1 RDLLNGLAAL
11 SDPTDDLA
19 LAGLL
24 RSPAFALTD
33 TALYL
38 LRWGSGEWEIGGQ
51 GDGGK
56 GGQGDRGKGGQG
68 DRGKGGRGDSF
79 LAPSPCYLWD
89 ALHGSL
95 ERLDPADAAR
105 TRRAQEVI
113 TELHDLAGRVTVG
126 NLLARL
132 LDVTYYRAAL
142 YLAGG
147 HRPCRNVDKLL
158 TDAHRCGLVGVGEF
172 LEYVQ
177 SLRDVAAREGEA
189 PVEAGGAVQLMTIH
203 KAKGLE
209 FPVVVI
215 ADAAHAGRGRTPPV
229 LVSPDLGLLLGLR
242 EEKTQPV
249 TYRLASLQEADREE
263 AESRRLIY
271 VAATRAQEKLI
282 VSGHVKAKKDGTP
295 QLWGW
300 LAWIGAVVGL
310 NQAQLPNPL
319 TAPQP
324 LDLDWEGGSL
334 DCVVYPTEGD
344 KETGG
349 QGDKEISPPLRVSL
363 SPPLPSL
370 VAPLAF
376 AASAETDPKIRER
389 ESEPSSRVWRVVP
402 VAQRPEGPAW
412 VVGTLVHT
420 ALRHWRFSDQPGL
433 EDFLRPYALEAG
445 LTDPEE
451 IRRTIAEARRLLSRF
466 RAHPLYAELNGAER
480 HHELP
485 YAVEVEGFPKNG
497 IVDLLACSDGIW
509 TLVEFKTD
517 ELRAGTNLK
526 AHVRKKG
533 YYEQVREYVTVV
545 GHLLGER
552 PRALLVFLNV
562 GGQVEMVTLDTT
574 PEFRSRAV

>member
-1 RDLLNGLAAL
+1 SIYRFRGADVTVFRRVQADVVAAGGRHVPLDLTFRAHASLVALANDLLAPILGEEDDPERPYAVPFAPLTAHRKEPRPGIHPPHVELHLGLGENAGEGRAAAAAALARRLCRLHDEEKVEWEEMALLFRAATGFLPYEDALERAGVPFVTVAGRGFYDRPEVRDLLNGLAAL

-38 LRWGSGEWEIGGQ
+38 LRWGSGEGETRGQ
-51 GDGGK
+51 GDREKGRQGDKGKGRQGDREK
-56 GGQGDRGKGGQG
+56 GGQGDQEKGGQG
-68 DRGKGGRGDSF
+68 DSS
-79 LAPSPCYLWD
+79 LALSSCSLWD

-95 ERLDPADAAR
+95 ERLDPADAVRA
-105 TRRAQEVI
+105 RRAQEVI
-113 TELHDLAGRVTVG
+113 TELHGLAGRVTVG

-215 ADAAHAGRGRTPPV
+215 ADVAHAGRGRTPPV

-324 LDLDWEGGSL
+324 LDLDWGGDGL
-334 DCVVYPTEGD
+334 TCAIYPLPED
-344 KETGG
+344 KET
-349 QGDKEISPPLRVSL
+349 
-363 SPPLPSL
+363 
-370 VAPLAF
+370 
-376 AASAETDPKIRER
+376 
-389 ESEPSSRVWRVVP
+389 
-402 VAQRPEGPAW
+402 
-412 VVGTLVHT
+412 
-420 ALRHWRFSDQPGL
+420 
-433 EDFLRPYALEAG
+433 
-445 LTDPEE
+445 
-451 IRRTIAEARRLLSRF
+451 
-466 RAHPLYAELNGAER
+466 
-480 HHELP
+480 
-485 YAVEVEGFPKNG
+485 
-497 IVDLLACSDGIW
+497 
-509 TLVEFKTD
+509 
-517 ELRAGTNLK
+517 
-526 AHVRKKG
+526 
-533 YYEQVREYVTVV
+533 
-545 GHLLGER
+545 
-552 PRALLVFLNV
+552 
-562 GGQVEMVTLDTT
+562 
-574 PEFRSRAV
+574 